1 MAMPP
6 QPFERFFSNPDRAAV
21 MRKLQPE
28 IDAAV
33 NVAIEA
39 FQEQADLMKRAREAG
54 QPIYG
59 ATPAQ
64 VAAAVFRE
72 SLS

>member
-1 MAMPP
+1 MAMPT
-6 QPFERFFSNPDRAAV
+6 QPFERFFTNPDREVV
-21 MRKLQPE
+21 MRKLGPE
-28 IDAAV
+28 VDAAV
-33 NVAIEA
+33 DNAIAA
-39 FQEQADLMKRAREAG
+39 FHEHKDWLEESARKG

-64 VAAAVFRE
+64 VAAQVFGE